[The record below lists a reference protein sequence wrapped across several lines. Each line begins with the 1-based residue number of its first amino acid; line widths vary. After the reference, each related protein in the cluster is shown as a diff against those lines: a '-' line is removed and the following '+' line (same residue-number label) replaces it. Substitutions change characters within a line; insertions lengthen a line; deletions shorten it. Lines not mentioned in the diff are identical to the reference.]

1 MSPTQTQ
8 WVRQLSHADG
18 EVSVSGLSLVPED
31 PPEGVVE
38 GAGGTFAA
46 TAVPIE
52 PASVWQNCLN
62 WSGSML
68 WLMRV
73 VVGVVL
79 MSLERGSEC
88 DIPNCKIRVRIS
100 D

>member
-8 WVRQLSHADG
+8 WVRQLSQADG
-18 EVSVSGLSLVPED
+18 EVSVSGLNLVAED

-38 GAGGTFAA
+38 GAWGTFAA

-62 WSGSML
+62 WSWSML
-68 WLMRV
+68 RLV
-73 VVGVVL
+73 SVVL
-79 MSLERGSEC
+79 VGFERGPEC
-88 DIPNCKIRVRIS
+88 DVPNCKV
-100 D
+100 